1 MPCGVLPKDALH
13 NGAGYRINFKAFVRP
28 LAQPKHSLT
37 QRLPLERRIVVAALD
52 VLRQVCRIIFCKALH
67 HRFENNP
74 LRPVRDAFLRVQKPD
89 TVLLQLGLVDGAV
102 ISRSGKAVIFPRDHD
117 VELAL
122 AAVTDHSLEFRAS
135 IGCAGH
141 GAVAVFFNDVDV
153 VPLCKCVAVAQLPF
167 NAFVALAGGGIPG
180 IDYADLF
187 LHDLLI
193 LSQNRI
199 TSLFVEPFYYCAI

>member
-28 LAQPKHSLT
+28 LAQPKHSPT
-37 QRLPLERRIVVAALD
+37 QRLPLERRIIVAAFD
-52 VLRQVCRIIFCKALH
+52 VLRQIGRIVFGETLH
-67 HRFENNP
+67 HRFEHDP
-74 LRPVRDAFLRVQKPD
+74 LWPVWDAFLRIQEPD

-102 ISRSGKAVIFPRDHD
+102 ISRSGKAVIFPCDHD

-135 IGCAGH
+135 IGRAGH
-141 GAVAVFFNDVDV
+141 GAVAVFLNDSDV
-153 VPLCKCVAVAQLPF
+153 VPLGKRMAVAQLAF
-167 NAFVALAGGGIPG
+167 NAFVALARRRIPG